1 MQRGLFQ
8 PASPH
13 GRSLRYDVMP
23 MNEDVKILIVDD
35 EGRNLDSLEV
45 MLQPTGCTPVR
56 ATSADEALLAVLRHD
71 FAAMILD
78 IRMPGMS
85 GIELANLVKQRRRTQ
100 DVPIL
105 FLTAHLVDDD
115 DILRGYGVGA
125 VDYLSKPIKPDI
137 LRSKIN
143 VFIELYRKTRAL
155 ATVND
160 ELQRQVAARQTA
172 QEALQRSNQELES
185 RVAERTAA
193 LEDALVRERRA
204 RDEAERQSR
213 IKDEFLATLSHELRT
228 PMNAILGWVSLLARG
243 EGVKDSQ
250 HAIEVIQR
258 NAQMQAKLIEDLLE
272 MNSLS
277 SGEIR
282 LAVAPIDIGAVLLAA
297 VESLMATAQA
307 KDLRLSAV
315 VTAPLP
321 QIQADAQRVQQI
333 LWNLLHNAVKFTGCG
348 GSVDASVN
356 HSDGH
361 VRVLV
366 KDTGCGIAPDFLP
379 FVFDRF
385 RQADPA
391 PTGSAATWGLGIGL
405 SIAKYLVELHGGS
418 IHASS
423 PGENQGA
430 TFIVELP
437 VRAQHGISREEGK
450 GGRAAAALS

>member
-1 MQRGLFQ
+1 
-8 PASPH
+8 
-13 GRSLRYDVMP
+13 

-105 FLTAHLVDDD
+105 FLTAHLADDE

-125 VDYLSKPIKPDI
+125 VDYLNKPIKPDI

-155 ATVND
+155 ATLNA
-160 ELQRQVAARQTA
+160 ELQRQVVAREKA
-172 QEALQRSNQELES
+172 QEELQRSNQALES

-193 LEDALVRERRA
+193 LEDALLRERRS

-213 IKDEFLATLSHELRT
+213 IKDEFLATLSHQLRT

-243 EGVKDSQ
+243 ESVADSQ

-258 NAQMQAKLIEDLLE
+258 NARMQAKLIEDLLE

-282 LAVAPIDIGAVLLAA
+282 LAVAPIDIGCVLLAA
-297 VESLMATAQA
+297 VESLNAEAQA
-307 KDLRLSAV
+307 KDVRLAAV
-315 VTAPLP
+315 VATPLP
-321 QIQADAQRVQQI
+321 QVHADAQRVQQI
-333 LWNLLHNAVKFTGCG
+333 LWNVLHNAVKFTGSG
-348 GSVDASVN
+348 GSVDALVT

-366 KDTGCGIAPDFLP
+366 KDTGCGIASSFLP

-391 PTGSAATWGLGIGL
+391 PTGSAAMWGLGLGL
-405 SIAKYLVELHGGS
+405 SIAKSLVELHGGS

-437 VRAQHGISREEGK
+437 VRAQHSRSEEEGM